1 MGSPSRQLLVALL
14 IALALP
20 AAAQARRT
28 LHPGDHGRAVVS
40 LQHAL
45 HLHADGVFGPGTKR
59 AVSRFQRSRHLHADG
74 VVGAAT
80 WRAIARRGSSA
91 GHVAGGGRSSIRL
104 LQRRLGV
111 AADGVFGPGTKRA
124 LKRFQRAHG
133 MTADGIAG
141 PATWRALGVR
151 GPHPLLKRGA
161 AHRAHRSRSHP
172 RPRASRP
179 SAVRLLQRRLGVG
192 ADGVF
197 GPGTKRAL
205 MRFQRAHGMVAD
217 GIAGPA
223 TWGALGL
230 PGHHPILK
238 RGGGG
243 GGRSGGGAIGIITS
257 GIAAANRIARFPYRW
272 GGGHRSFR
280 DSGYDCSG
288 SVSYVLHA
296 MGRLS
301 SPLDS
306 SALMSYGAPGPGR
319 LVTIYANAGHAYMT
333 IRGRRYD
340 TSAQW
345 EGGSRWSL
353 FGRSSAGYV
362 ARHPPGL

>member
-1 MGSPSRQLLVALL
+1 MGSPSRHLLVALL

-20 AAAQARRT
+20 AAASARRT
-28 LHPGDHGRAVVS
+28 LKPGDHGRAVIS

-45 HLHADGVFGPGTKR
+45 HVHADGVFGPGTKR
-59 AVSRFQRSRHLHADG
+59 AVKRFQRSHHLHADG
-74 VVGAAT
+74 VVGSAT
-80 WRAIARRGSSA
+80 WRAISRRTSSSSRSSAARGSA
-91 GHVAGGGRSSIRL
+91 VRL
-104 LQRRLGV
+104 LQRRLGI

-133 MTADGIAG
+133 M
-141 PATWRALGVR
+141 
-151 GPHPLLKRGA
+151 
-161 AHRAHRSRSHP
+161 
-172 RPRASRP
+172 
-179 SAVRLLQRRLGVG
+179 
-192 ADGVF
+192 
-197 GPGTKRAL
+197 
-205 MRFQRAHGMVAD
+205 VAD

-223 TWGALGL
+223 TWSALGL
-230 PGHHPILK
+230 RGHHPLLR
-238 RGGGG
+238 RGGGRRHRG
-243 GGRSGGGAIGIITS
+243 SVGVIAR
-257 GIAAANRIARFPYRW
+257 GIAAANRIARYPYRY
-272 GGGHRSFR
+272 GGGHRSFH

-296 MGRLS
+296 MGRLR

-319 LVTIYANAGHAYMT
+319 WVTVYANSGHTYMM

-345 EGGSRWSL
+345 QGGSRWSL
-353 FGRSSAGYV
+353 FERSSSGYV